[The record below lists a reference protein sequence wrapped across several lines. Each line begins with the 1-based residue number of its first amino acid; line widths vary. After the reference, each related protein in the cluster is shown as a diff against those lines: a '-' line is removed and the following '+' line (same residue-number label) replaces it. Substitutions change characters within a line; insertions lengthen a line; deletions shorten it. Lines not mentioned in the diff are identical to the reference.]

1 MWNATKMGNE
11 TGYQILVSWP
21 FEWESRAVSNRSA
34 LTLQEPLFSSLSRR
48 NVEPNSESR
57 YVLDGNAMGMTAA
70 EGFKRRKP
78 VSFGQ
83 PDSVVVSIGYPLTD
97 AVYDMVNRFI
107 DYKPPFPGSQGSPS
121 GADAFL
127 DFIDHSLRPWLHSV
141 VFPNVDFSRD
151 ALFGHSFGGLLTT
164 YALISRPHMF
174 DTYLAA
180 SPALEVQSNAILDEV
195 VLRLGTGS
203 LASSAYCTSTGCN
216 APSTLPALMITYG
229 SVEEFP
235 ARRRAENE
243 TAFQTRKNYFRS
255 LGMTEHCHDLFDRV
269 KASGKVRDVVLK
281 EYPGQDHA
289 AVAASA
295 IMDGIDYFVD
305 W

>member
-1 MWNATKMGNE
+1 MGVE
-11 TGYQILVSWP
+11 GGL
-21 FEWESRAVSNRSA
+21 ESISSHIAGA
-34 LTLQEPLFSSLSRR
+34 LLSVTEPAR
-48 NVEPNSESR
+48 ESDNDGR

-83 PDSVVVSIGYPLTD
+83 PDSVVVSIGYPLTN

-107 DYKPPFPGSQGSPS
+107 DYKPPFAGSPGSPA

-127 DFIDHSLRPWLHSV
+127 DFIEHALRPWLHGA
-141 VFPNVDFSRD
+141 VFPDVDFSRD

-164 YALISRPHMF
+164 YALLSRPHMF

-180 SPALEVQSNAILDEV
+180 SPALEVQDNAILDDV
-195 VLRLGTGS
+195 VLRLGTGD

-216 APSTLPALMITYG
+216 ASSTLPALMITYG
-229 SVEEFP
+229 SAEEFP
-235 ARRRAENE
+235 TRRRAENE
-243 TAFQTRKNYFRS
+243 TAFQVRKNYFRP

-269 KASGKVRDVVLK
+269 KASGRVRDVVLK
-281 EYPGQDHA
+281 EYAGQDHA
-289 AVAASA
+289 GVAASA